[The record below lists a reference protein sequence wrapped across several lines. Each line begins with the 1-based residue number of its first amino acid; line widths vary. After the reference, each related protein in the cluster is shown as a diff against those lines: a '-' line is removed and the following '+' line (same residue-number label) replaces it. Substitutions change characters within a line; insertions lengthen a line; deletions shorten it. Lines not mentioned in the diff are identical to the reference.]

1 MRELYYGGWV
11 AENIYYMGASA
22 VIDLVVKQKNL
33 TTGKEEN

>member
-22 VIDLVVKQKNL
+22 VIDFVVKS
-33 TTGKEEN
+33 